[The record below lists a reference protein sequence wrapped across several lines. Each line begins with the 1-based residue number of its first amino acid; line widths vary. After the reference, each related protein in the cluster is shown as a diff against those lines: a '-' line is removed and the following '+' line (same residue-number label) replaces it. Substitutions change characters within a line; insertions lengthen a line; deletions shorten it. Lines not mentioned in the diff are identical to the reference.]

1 LRIPTLGASRPDQVR
16 DLNVPPLDRVAF
28 GSFVFDDL
36 NLGES
41 RGSVVMVR
49 HVLEPCVWN

>member
-1 LRIPTLGASRPDQVR
+1 VT
-16 DLNVPPLDRVAF
+16 F
-28 GSFVFDDL
+28 GSFVFADL

-49 HVLEPCVWN
+49 RVLEPCVWN